1 MRRYIFD
8 LPRVMMTIISLCFLG
23 ACNYGDNTLPERESK
38 VTLYGTAQTPGV
50 DASNSVRVGQF
61 IINNFQVGT
70 QEVDMSFASSTEFGI
85 GSNIN
90 NANIRS
96 NEDAE
101 LATAASHPQ
110 TNILISSGDHR
121 TAVIGEGNTPN
132 GNYTEITFKLYQ
144 NKSASSG
151 SFARDKSL
159 YLLGTFSGKPV
170 RLWLTGEETIRAAA
184 DTPNGYEISTNSDLL
199 LRFNLEKLLENIDL
213 EDARDG
219 NRDGFIDIGP
229 NNVDGNADL
238 HSSLRTNVTGA
249 VEFSN

>member
-1 MRRYIFD
+1 MRRYINNF
-8 LPRVMMTIISLCFLG
+8 PRMVIAIISLSFMG
-23 ACNYGDNTLPERESK
+23 ACNYGDNALPERESR
-38 VTLYGTAQTPGV
+38 VTLYATAQSPGV
-50 DASNSVRVGQF
+50 DAASTVRIGQF
-61 IINNFQVGT
+61 IISNFQVGT

-101 LATAASHPQ
+101 LSTAASQPQ
-110 TNILISSGDHR
+110 TNVLISSGSHR

-159 YLLGTFSGKPV
+159 YILGTFSGRPV
-170 RLWLTGEETIRAAA
+170 RLWLTNEENIRATAN
-184 DTPNGYEISTNSDLL
+184 TPNGYEIASNSDLL
-199 LRFNLEKLLENIDL
+199 LRFNLEKLMENINL
-213 EDARDG
+213 ADAKDG

-229 NNVDGNADL
+229 NNVDGNEDL
-238 HSSLRTNVTGA
+238 FFYLRSNVSEA
-249 VEFSN
+249 VEFSK